1 MQIGFQVNWL
11 TFIGS
16 IFNLILLYI
25 IFKRYLFGPI
35 NKTIK
40 EKREEW
46 NKREEELKKKEI
58 EIEKKL
64 KEIEEK
70 KRKVQIELQELKE
83 KLQKEIEE
91 EKKAILEEYQKKAE
105 TLYKQIL
112 NAAQAEA
119 AKTIEEAT
127 QNISGIVTVST
138 KNILN
143 NFIGTGNELCILKI
157 LFKRFSGDIKQYSSK
172 VKQGII
178 LELPWYVLPE
188 EETEIRKLLKDLGI
202 NIAGIKV
209 NENII
214 SGFRLVYKDF
224 VLDATLDRYISEAVG
239 GNHEY
244 S

>member
-1 MQIGFQVNWL
+1 MQISFHIDWL
-11 TFIGS
+11 ILIGS
-16 IFNLILLYI
+16 IFNLLLLYV

-35 NKTIK
+35 GKTIK
-40 EKREEW
+40 EKKEEW
-46 NKREEELKKKEI
+46 HKKEEELKKKER

-64 KEIEEK
+64 QEIEEK
-70 KRKVQIELQELKE
+70 KHKVQIELQELRE

-91 EKKAILEEYQKKAE
+91 EKKKILEEYQKKAE
-105 TLYKQIL
+105 TLYKQTL

-119 AKTIEEAT
+119 ARIIEEAT

-157 LFKRFSGDIKQYSSK
+157 LFKRFRGDIKQYASK

-178 LELPWYVLPE
+178 LELPWYALPE
-188 EETEIRKLLKDLGI
+188 EEIEIRKALEELGI

-239 GNHEY
+239 ERYEY

>member
-1 MQIGFQVNWL
+1 MQIGFHINWL

-16 IFNLILLYI
+16 IFNLLLLYI

-35 NKTIK
+35 DKTIK

-46 NKREEELKKKEI
+46 NKKEEELKKKER
-58 EIEKKL
+58 EIEEKL
-64 KEIEEK
+64 KEIEEQK
-70 KRKVQIELQELKE
+70 QKVQIELQTLRE

-91 EKKAILEEYQKKAE
+91 EKKQILDEYQKKAE
-105 TLYKQIL
+105 TLYKQIV

-119 AKTIEEAT
+119 ARIIEEAT

-143 NFIGTGNELCILKI
+143 NFIGTGNELCILKM
-157 LFKRFSGDIKQYSSK
+157 LFKRFRGDIKQYASK
-172 VKQGII
+172 VKRGII

-188 EETEIRKLLKDLGI
+188 EEIEIRQALEELGVS
-202 NIAGIKV
+202 IAGIKV

-214 SGFRLVYKDF
+214 SGFKLVYKDF

-239 GNHEY
+239 EKHEY